1 MNEIAAKLGE
11 VGLPA
16 PVSELAARDWDA
28 IVVGGVDVGTEVR
41 LLTGGGSN
49 LPIDLFLVTP

>member
-16 PVSELAARDWDA
+16 PVAELAAHA
-28 IVVGGVDVGTEVR
+28 TGTPSSSAAA
-41 LLTGGGSN
+41 T
-49 LPIDLFLVTP
+49 TA